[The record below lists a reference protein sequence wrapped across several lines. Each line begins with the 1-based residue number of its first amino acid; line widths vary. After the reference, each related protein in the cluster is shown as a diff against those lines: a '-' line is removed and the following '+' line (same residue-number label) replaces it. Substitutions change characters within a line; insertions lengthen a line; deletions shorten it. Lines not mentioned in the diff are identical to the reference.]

1 MSNHARKAVFW
12 TLLAVFFAAGV
23 PLVLLSAGYRFRFDT
38 LSLTRSGGLYVRSV
52 PADAKIH
59 IDGKPTPNN
68 SGILS
73 SGTFVTGLVPG
84 KYELEVSKE
93 GYHPFRATAEI
104 IPLQADS
111 FEKVVLAPT
120 AYNPYLSGDVADFY
134 VKNGEIITKDTA
146 GKLRYNG
153 QIIAGDKFEFFTA
166 DRKSAVTSVLRDGER
181 VYFLISLSNPRVST
195 NINEIFWN
203 LKSLKLALPGK
214 VPIMAAAPHPYD
226 SDKIILS
233 TKAALYI
240 TDLKSLAITRNGEGV
255 ERMIQENSS
264 VFLIRNGS
272 LIGFNVTLKTSS
284 PIMGIKDHEKISISP
299 NGKKAAMLWN
309 NKVLEVYDIDAKKSL
324 RFDLK
329 GLGDIKDIFW
339 HKTSG
344 YIFISSG
351 NNLYFLY
358 VEKENMEP
366 QIIYENLEQA
376 RYSDGE
382 LFILSKREIKTS
394 RF

>member
-299 NGKKAAMLWN
+299 NGKKAATLWN

>member
-12 TLLAVFFAAGV
+12 ALFAVFLAVGV
-23 PLVLLSAGYRFRFDT
+23 PLVLLSVGYRFRFDT
-38 LSLTRSGGLYVRSV
+38 LSFSRSGGLYVRSV

-59 IDGKPTPNN
+59 IDGKPTPND

-73 SGTFVTGLVPG
+73 SGTFITGLTPG

-93 GYHPFRATAEI
+93 GYHPFKATAEI
-104 IPLQADS
+104 TPLQADP
-111 FEKVVLAPT
+111 FEKLVLAPT
-120 AYNPYLSGDVADFY
+120 AYSPYLNGDIADFY
-134 VKNGEIITKDTA
+134 VKGGEIITKDTA

-153 QIIAGDKFEFFTA
+153 QIIAGDRFEFFTA

-181 VYFLISLSNPRVST
+181 VYFLISLSSPRVST
-195 NINEIFWN
+195 NINEIFWS
-203 LKSLKLALPGK
+203 LKSLKLALPGE
-214 VPIMAAAPHPYD
+214 VPIVAIAPHPYD

-240 TDLKSLAITRNGEGV
+240 TDLKSLAITRNGEGA
-255 ERMIQENSS
+255 ERIIQENSS
-264 VFLIRNGS
+264 VFLLRDGS

-284 PIMGIKDHEKISISP
+284 PVMGAGNYSALSISP
-299 NGKKAAMLWN
+299 SGRKAATLWE
-309 NKVLEVYDIDAKKSL
+309 NKVLEVYDMDTKKSL
-324 RFDLK
+324 RFNLG
-329 GLGDIKDIFW
+329 GLSDIKDIFW
-339 HKTSG
+339 HKASG
-344 YIFISSG
+344 YVFIFSG
-351 NNLYFLY
+351 DDLYFLY

-366 QIIYENLEQA
+366 QIIYEQLEQA

-382 LFILSKREIKTS
+382 LFVLSEREIKTS